1 MSDQSMKKQLAE
13 LQDWQLVAFSA
24 ALSERMFPNFAL
36 FSRLVEFGN
45 AQQLRQ
51 ILNGVW
57 DKLGNTGAKMNFE
70 VQLDKVEANIPD
82 LEEFTMYGALPAN
95 DAVVALFSTLNIIL
109 AADPEEAANVAN
121 LSRECVA
128 SFIEISE
135 ADDQLSDEEVVR
147 LINTHEMMEQEEAFQ
162 EEALERV
169 TSSKK
174 PNKDLIVALRELAHN
189 EGFSNIGITDSE

>member
-147 LINTHEMMEQEEAFQ
+147 LINTHELMEQDEAFQ
-162 EEALERV
+162 KEVLERV

-174 PNKDLIVALRELAHN
+174 PNKELIVALRELAHN

>member
-24 ALSERMFPNFAL
+24 ALSERMFPNFTL

-162 EEALERV
+162 EEVLERV
-169 TSSKK
+169 TASKK
-174 PNKDLIVALRELAHN
+174 PNKDLIAALRELAHN
-189 EGFSNIGITDSE
+189 EGFSNIGISDSE

>member
-1 MSDQSMKKQLAE
+1 MSDQSMKTQLAE

-82 LEEFTMYGALPAN
+82 LEEFSMYGALPAN

-162 EEALERV
+162 EEVLERV

-174 PNKDLIVALRELAHN
+174 PNKDLIAALRELAHN

>member
-147 LINTHEMMEQEEAFQ
+147 LISTHELMEQEEAFQ
-162 EEALERV
+162 EEVLERV
-169 TSSKK
+169 TASKK
-174 PNKDLIVALRELAHN
+174 PNKDLIIALRELAHN
-189 EGFSNIGITDSE
+189 EGFSNIGISDSE

>member
-82 LEEFTMYGALPAN
+82 LEEFSMYGALPAN

-135 ADDQLSDEEVVR
+135 ADDQRSDEEVVR

-162 EEALERV
+162 EEVLERV

-174 PNKDLIVALRELAHN
+174 ANKDLITALRELAHN

>member
-1 MSDQSMKKQLAE
+1 MPDPSLKSQLAE
-13 LQDWQLVAFSA
+13 LQDWQLAAFSA
-24 ALSERMFPNFAL
+24 ALTERMFPNFAL

-70 VQLDKVEANIPD
+70 VQLDKVEANMPD
-82 LEEFTMYGALPAN
+82 LEEFSMYGAYPAN
-95 DAVVALFSTLNIIL
+95 DAVIALYSTLNVVL
-109 AADPEEAANVAN
+109 VADRDEAANIAN

-128 SFIEISE
+128 TFIEVSE

-162 EEALERV
+162 EEVLNRI
-169 TSSKK
+169 TSAKK
-174 PNKDLIVALRELAHN
+174 ANAQLIKDLRQLAHN
-189 EGFSNIGITDSE
+189 EGVSNIGVSDNA

>member
-162 EEALERV
+162 EEVLERV
-169 TSSKK
+169 TASKK
-174 PNKDLIVALRELAHN
+174 PNKDLISALRELAHN
-189 EGFSNIGITDSE
+189 EGFSNIGISDSE

>member
-1 MSDQSMKKQLAE
+1 MSDQSMKTQLAE

-162 EEALERV
+162 EEVLERV
-169 TSSKK
+169 SASKK
-174 PNKDLIVALRELAHN
+174 PNKDLISALRELAHN

>member
-1 MSDQSMKKQLAE
+1 MSDQSTNPQLFE

-51 ILNGVW
+51 IQNGVW
-57 DKLGNTGAKMNFE
+57 DKLANTGAKMNFE

-82 LEEFTMYGALPAN
+82 LEEFSMYGAFPAN
-95 DAVVALFSTLNIIL
+95 DAVVALYSTLNVVL
-109 AADPEEAANVAN
+109 VADAEEAANIAN

-128 SFIEISE
+128 TFIEVSE
-135 ADDQLSDEEVVR
+135 ADDQLSDEDVVR

-162 EEALERV
+162 EEVLARI
-169 TSSKK
+169 TAAKK
-174 PNKDLIVALRELAHN
+174 ANKELITELRALAHN
-189 EGFSNIGITDSE
+189 EGVSNIGITDSE

>member
-109 AADPEEAANVAN
+109 AADPEEAANVAL

-162 EEALERV
+162 EEVLERV
-169 TSSKK
+169 TASKK
-174 PNKDLIVALRELAHN
+174 PNKDLIAALRELAHN

>member
-1 MSDQSMKKQLAE
+1 MSDQSMKTQLAE

-162 EEALERV
+162 EEVLERV

-174 PNKDLIVALRELAHN
+174 PNKDLIAALRELAHN

>member
-1 MSDQSMKKQLAE
+1 MSDQSMKTQLAE

-162 EEALERV
+162 EEVLERV
-169 TSSKK
+169 TSCKK
-174 PNKDLIVALRELAHN
+174 PNKDLIAALRELAHN